1 MLNGDYEIKYNDPN
15 TNFKGTDQPC
25 LCVVECKHAGIICA
39 SNEVP
44 DFEEGEELIFCASNE
59 VLDFEEGEELIW
71 YEELIW

>member
-1 MLNGDYEIKYNDPN
+1 MKKASVINQPPQKEPYR
-15 TNFKGTDQPC
+15 QPC

-59 VLDFEEGEELIW
+59 VLDIEEGEELIL

>member
-1 MLNGDYEIKYNDPN
+1 MKKASVINQPPQKEPYR
-15 TNFKGTDQPC
+15 QPC

-59 VLDFEEGEELIW
+59 VIDFEEGEELIW

>member
-1 MLNGDYEIKYNDPN
+1 MKKASVINQPPQKEPYR
-15 TNFKGTDQPC
+15 QPC

-59 VLDFEEGEELIW
+59 VLDFEEGEEIIW

>member
-1 MLNGDYEIKYNDPN
+1 MKKASVINQPPQKEPYR
-15 TNFKGTDQPC
+15 QPC